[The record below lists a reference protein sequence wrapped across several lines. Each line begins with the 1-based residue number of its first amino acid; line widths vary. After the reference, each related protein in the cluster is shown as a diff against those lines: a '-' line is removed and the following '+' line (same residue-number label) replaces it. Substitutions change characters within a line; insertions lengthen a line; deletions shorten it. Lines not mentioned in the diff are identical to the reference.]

1 MSLVAAAAR
10 ASRTRAPRA
19 NLCQLQARRCLG
31 ETTTG
36 PAPLDIK
43 ANVKPAIEFFT
54 KDPVSYTEFKQQ
66 CSSLRIFAFIGV
78 NAAIVTSLF
87 LDPPKSSYWRTYSP
101 LYFFSWVGGC
111 FSSKQP
117 LFLTEPAEREV
128 NVPDIYKQLTLNRRL
143 EGAAEEEEEE
153 H

>member
-1 MSLVAAAAR
+1 MSVLAATLRNAR
-10 ASRTRAPRA
+10 VQRSIPAMRT
-19 NLCQLQARRCLG
+19 ARRHLG
-31 ETTTG
+31 ETTMG
-36 PAPLDIK
+36 PPALDFK

-66 CSSLRIFAFIGV
+66 CSSLRLYAFIAV
-78 NAAIVTSLF
+78 NAGIVVSLF
-87 LDPPKSSYWRTYSP
+87 MDPPKSSYWRTYSP
-101 LYFFSWVGGC
+101 LYFFSWCGGC

-117 LFLTEPAEREV
+117 LFLTEKVEREV
-128 NVPDIYKQLTLNRRL
+128 DVPDVYKQLTLSRRL

>member
-101 LYFFSWVGGC
+101 LYLLSSIGGA
-111 FSSKQP
+111 FGSKQP
-117 LFLTEPAEREV
+117 LFLTEKVEREV
-128 NVPDIYKQLTLNRRL
+128 DVPDLYKQLSLNRRI
-143 EGAAEEEEEE
+143 EGAEAEEEEE